1 MRDRIEPV
9 FAQSIQHVRLILL
22 PPSPAPLPS
31 REREKTD
38 RLDFLRS
45 QKSHGFCVQEMRSI
59 HQYRSALSR
68 KMGLKRMKNAYS
80 SSGLL

>member
-45 QKSHGFCVQEMRSI
+45 QKSHGC
-59 HQYRSALSR
+59 SAFEYHIEHGQKLAHAGRRHFLDFS
-68 KMGLKRMKNAYS
+68 
-80 SSGLL
+80 